1 MTKKTK
7 RIIGAAVTGIVWL
20 ACFAVAAAKAAPA
33 DGPEL
38 PGECSELHNPEGTT
52 LAFHVYATGD
62 QIYRWNGT
70 AWLLRAPDARLYVN
84 DKYEGLVGTHF
95 AGPTWASNSGSSV
108 VAARLKDCTPDT
120 TAIPWLLL
128 QKVVTDG
135 PGIFSRVTHIQRVK
149 TTGGLKP
156 SSPGTTVGD
165 EIAVPYTAEYY
176 FYRAT
181 GPAADLK

>member
-7 RIIGAAVTGIVWL
+7 RIIGAAATGIVWL
-20 ACFAVAAAKAAPA
+20 ACFALAAVKAAPV

-38 PGECSELHNPEGTT
+38 PEACRELRNPEGTK
-52 LAFHVYATGD
+52 LAFNVYAKGD

-70 AWLLRAPDARLYVN
+70 AWVLRAPDAKLFVN
-84 DKYEGLVGTHF
+84 ENYQGLVGTHF
-95 AGPTWASNSGSSV
+95 AGPTWESNSGSSV
-108 VAARLKDCTPDT
+108 VAARLKDCTPDSS
-120 TAIPWLLL
+120 AIPWLLL

-135 PGIFSRVTHIQRVK
+135 PGIFSRVTHIQRVN

-156 SSPGTTVGD
+156 LAPGTTIGD

-176 FYRAT
+176 FYRAI
-181 GPAADLK
+181 GPAADAN